1 MPLLDKPTRPAAIPA
16 VPTPAPQRN
25 DRVNFLP
32 RAEATLGWMP
42 DGFDA
47 TNENISYVH
56 DMGDFVEQ
64 EAELSMQAL
73 AAAEDQVDLC
83 RDQVGL
89 AVVMADYKGL
99 WVNLS
104 GALAMPASVSH
115 GGLFWALNASLAN
128 VAAEEPG
135 NSDKWMKVPGVTEI
149 GTPTNM
155 TPAAG
160 ATNVG
165 ATAAIVLQANAFA
178 SIYVSDTHSQSQWQ
192 INTAPSF
199 MTPAY
204 DSGAVS
210 GSTSFTVPET
220 VTLATGTQHWWRVRY
235 KSSRGTWSAWS
246 RATAFVT
253 AAAYGQYIP
262 NPVATPA
269 IGAAFLG
276 GYYCGMT
283 WNEIARATEAKTIAT
298 GAATVITLDAASSM
312 YLTPLVYVGQQLEV
326 RSRANPANKFV
337 GTVVSANR
345 RALTLNVTSVGGAGT
360 FADWSVMSRFR
371 KILAPKASGQANDL
385 AYKNTQTAAPT
396 ECITTNEGLRA
407 TLAMCAAGDA
417 TAYPAAW
424 FCRNL
429 NIGGYNDWF
438 FPSRDEMELVSRN
451 LNPRAGTIGTA
462 SRVNAST
469 RTYTVSGAYGD
480 ATTGQC
486 EDLNSSPQ
494 SLGYATGGIPALTA
508 ATAFQPGGSEVMNTG
523 AGVIYYINSTEF
535 SDTACWCQNY
545 NTSSTVFTHQGS
557 IAKTITG
564 GNVVRAMRQSI
575 I

>member
-42 DGFDA
+42 GGFDA
-47 TNENISYVH
+47 TNENIDYVH

-89 AVVMADYKGL
+89 AVVMADYKGP

-149 GTPTNM
+149 GTPSNVS
-155 TPAAG
+155 PAAG

-178 SIYVSDTHSQSQWQ
+178 SIYVSDTHAQSQWQ

-210 GSTSFTVPET
+210 GSTSFTVPEA

-235 KSSRGTWSAWS
+235 KTSRGSWSAWS
-246 RATAFVT
+246 RATAFTT

-283 WNEIARATEAKTIAT
+283 WNEIARATDAKTIAT
-298 GAATVITLDAASSM
+298 GAAVVIMLDAAYTM
-312 YLTPLVYVGQQLEV
+312 YAVPLVYVGQSLEV

-360 FADWSVMSRFR
+360 FSDWSVMSRFR
-371 KILAPKASGQANDL
+371 KILAPKASGQAANL
-385 AYKNTQTAAPT
+385 AYKNANTAAPT
-396 ECITTNEGLRA
+396 DCITTNEGLRA

-417 TAYPAAW
+417 TVYPAAW

-429 NIGGYNDWF
+429 TIGGYNDWF
-438 FPSRDEMELVSRN
+438 FPSRDEMELVSRW
-451 LNPRAGTIGTA
+451 LNSGAGAISVA
-462 SRVNAST
+462 ARVNAST
-469 RTYTVSGAYGD
+469 RSYGVAGAYGD
-480 ATTGQC
+480 ASTGMC
-486 EDLNSSPQ
+486 ENLNSSPQ
-494 SLGYATGGIPALTA
+494 SMGYATSGAPPAT
-508 ATAFQPGGSEVMNTG
+508 TVPAFTPSGSETMNWG
-523 AGVIYYINSTEF
+523 GGPLNYINSTEF
-535 SDTACWCQNY
+535 SNTDAWCQEY
-545 NTSSTVFTHQGS
+545 VTSPSYTAQRQISKST
-557 IAKTITG
+557 TG
-564 GNVVRAMRQSI
+564 GNFVRAMRQSI